1 MGLASPFAA
10 TIYKTCA
17 ECLNLIPLLC
27 VTHVG
32 KTSGIKGSF
41 GKWAGK
47 RDSFLFLFFLLA
59 VPVACGSSQSRG

>member
-1 MGLASPFAA
+1 MRLASPFAA

-47 RDSFLFLFFLLA
+47 RDWFFVCLFVF
-59 VPVACGSSQSRG
+59 